1 MKWLPARRVLLLIAV
16 ILLIF
21 QPDIRIGGNEV
32 GLGLGWVGAVIL
44 FDLLA
49 LELGDRVTMKR
60 DLEFARDSTMAGPRS
75 SAACFWN
82 GYRLRHPQN
91 TVAGDHYDAFLRPV
105 PGGQSRQWPA
115 RRDRCRCRGK

>member
-1 MKWLPARRVLLLIAV
+1 MKWSPARRVLLLIAV

-32 GLGLGWVGAVIL
+32 GLGLGWVGAAIL

-60 DLEFARDSTMAGPRS
+60 DLEIARDSTMAGPRS
-75 SAACFWN
+75 SAACYWK
-82 GYRLRHPQN
+82 GYRLRHP
-91 TVAGDHYDAFLRPV
+91 
-105 PGGQSRQWPA
+105 PA
-115 RRDRCRCRGK
+115 EYRCRGSLRRLPASGARGPVPAMARSS